1 MNNRIKKKQMKL
13 KPIKVGNTT
22 YDRKS
27 ISEFN
32 KLRIGFINIRYL
44 YSKIKPPLPK
54 WSRARTSGLMNYI
67 YKNRIRS
74 YKTHKTKTHRRFV
87 TSRDIYEYR
96 KTFNHVKL

>member
-1 MNNRIKKKQMKL
+1 MNKRIKKKQMKL
-13 KPIKVGNTT
+13 KPIKVGNTV
-22 YDRKS
+22 YNRKQ

-67 YKNRIRS
+67 YKNRMRLHKK
-74 YKTHKTKTHRRFV
+74 KTHTHRRFV
-87 TSRDIYEYR
+87 TSRDLYEYR
-96 KTFNHVKL
+96 KTFNHIKL

>member
-13 KPIKVGNTT
+13 KPIKVGNTV
-22 YDRKS
+22 YDRKQ
-27 ISEFN
+27 ISEFK

-67 YKNRIRS
+67 YKNRLRS
-74 YKTHKTKTHRRFV
+74 RKKNPYEHRRFV

-96 KTFNHVKL
+96 KTFNHIKL